1 LTSTYVTAGKSRAL
15 DTYLLQHLSMSGL
28 GWQASNIAVV
38 SGAIDARSAP
48 AVPAKIVSTGS
59 IAREQMLP
67 QSKALFTGVQLS
79 SVERKTPPL
88 KYVPAKMCLLE
99 LVGNAQTSTW
109 MMS

>member
-1 LTSTYVTAGKSRAL
+1 VTNTYVTAGKSRAP

-28 GWQASNIAVV
+28 FWEASIAVV
-38 SGAIDARSAP
+38 SGAIDARSASCCSGKDSLDRIDRER
-48 AVPAKIVSTGS
+48 ANV
-59 IAREQMLP
+59 AR
-67 QSKALFTGVQLS
+67 SKALFTGVQLS
-79 SVERKTPPL
+79 PVERKTPPP